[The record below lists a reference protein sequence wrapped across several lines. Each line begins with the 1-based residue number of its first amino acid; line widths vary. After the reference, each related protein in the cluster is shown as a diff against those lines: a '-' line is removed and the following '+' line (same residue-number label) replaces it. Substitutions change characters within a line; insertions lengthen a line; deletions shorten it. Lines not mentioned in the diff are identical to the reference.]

1 MEITYSY
8 PSRHRFSER
17 KGGVCF
23 LVSVN
28 SISYRPNVMWDTNGQ
43 TSTND
48 NESEGRNNMKFL
60 KETKKPDAFDQR
72 KI

>member
-1 MEITYSY
+1 
-8 PSRHRFSER
+8 
-17 KGGVCF
+17 
-23 LVSVN
+23 
-28 SISYRPNVMWDTNGQ
+28 MWDTNGQ

-48 NESEGRNNMKFL
+48 NESEGKNNMKFL